1 MLNKKTIGFSL
12 KNLQLNLHF
21 IYTNNQI
28 FVLPAT
34 NKPTNVNITLKSIVF
49 IFLLQCKG
57 LTQLIRQDKINIHS
71 DFKTTQLL
79 INLLK
84 KVDIDFKEIISKYTS
99 DIVPYQLAKL
109 TKKIQKVN
117 IQKINSLEMIKNR
130 LSTLSINKIK
140 TKRHKRKNSWTLCIA
155 F

>member
-1 MLNKKTIGFSL
+1 M
-12 KNLQLNLHF
+12 
-21 IYTNNQI
+21 
-28 FVLPAT
+28 
-34 NKPTNVNITLKSIVF
+34 F

>member
-1 MLNKKTIGFSL
+1 MQLFWHKKTAII
-12 KNLQLNLHF
+12 KRILNRL
-21 IYTNNQI
+21 ITNNEVEFI
-28 FVLPAT
+28 LPST
-34 NKPTNVNITLKSIVF
+34 NKPTNVNITIKSIVF
-49 IFLLQCKG
+49 IFLLQYKG

-71 DFKTTQLL
+71 NIKTTQLL

-84 KVDIDFKEIISKYTS
+84 EVDIDFKEMMSKYTR
-99 DIVPYQLAKL
+99 DIITHQLAKL